1 MKNQAILLTN
11 IMYFLEGEKNVI
23 NVIESGFPELIIGE
37 IKAAL
42 LVMMIF
48 MRSIECDEILG
59 NE

>member
-1 MKNQAILLTN
+1 
-11 IMYFLEGEKNVI
+11 MYFLEGEKNGI

-42 LVMMIF
+42 RVMMIF